1 MLINPLFFI
10 LINNPKIFL
19 KISPFLKQ
27 ILKILIKLQM
37 PQDNECVDMN
47 LIHQKEGHVVVA
59 DNAKDATRHFVQGV
73 DMEIHYLMKRNMI
86 IFQNFKIN

>member
-27 ILKILIKLQM
+27 ILKILIILQM
-37 PQDNECVDMN
+37 PQDNEISSDIDLGIPKFPTV
-47 LIHQKEGHVVVA
+47 LIC
-59 DNAKDATRHFVQGV
+59 
-73 DMEIHYLMKRNMI
+73 LLS
-86 IFQNFKIN
+86 